1 MTDLKG
7 LGDLSPVKDISLQDI
22 LMDMMDGNKDLE
34 LKTQIFNP
42 KDLAGLNILSIVLK
56 MDKLPK
62 SSSILKK
69 FIREYLKY
77 MVSYNR
83 QSRTELINAVAGMLD
98 RDTPKLTFSEKMTT
112 NLK

>member
-7 LGDLSPVKDISLQDI
+7 LGDLKQIKDVSLQDI
-22 LMDMMDGNKDLE
+22 LMDLLDGDHDLE

-42 KDLAGLNILSIVLK
+42 KDVAGLNILSTVLK
-56 MDKLPK
+56 MEGLDK
-62 SSSILKK
+62 SSKLITV
-69 FIREYLKY
+69 FIKEYLRY

-83 QSRTELINAVAGMLD
+83 QSRTELINAIAGMLD